1 MFLYVAISISSH
13 LAPSGKDME
22 GVWIGLGAALLPVLA
37 INGIAVAAGWD
48 FATELVGLFRFVG
61 AVSGFFAVAVSFSLL
76 GYLMSYLVSAIW
88 YWLKYQTVLTPW

>member
-1 MFLYVAISISSH
+1 M
-13 LAPSGKDME
+13 
-22 GVWIGLGAALLPVLA
+22 A

-48 FATELVGLFRFVG
+48 FVTELVGLFRFVG
-61 AVSGFFAVAVSFSLL
+61 AVAGFFALAVSFSLL